1 VTKAE
6 KKRKEKKKKKRNK
19 QKTIDD
25 EGMTCGL
32 KKGKG
37 GGGRKKIIQPFVSQC
52 SESLPLSRKKCRS
65 PCPLTFERL
74 CS

>member
-1 VTKAE
+1 VWHFVVTKAE

-37 GGGRKKIIQPFVSQC
+37 GGEEKRLFS
-52 SESLPLSRKKCRS
+52 PLYPSALS
-65 PCPLTFERL
+65 HYP
-74 CS
+74 